1 MHGTSGGGGGGGGGG
16 GRARLCPKE
25 RRLKTFWNFNKIK
38 MLFFF
43 VFFPLRAR
51 KEEKEGYG
59 RSKGHFDVTPLHPPE
74 TIDPTT

>member
-1 MHGTSGGGGGGGGGG
+1 M
-16 GRARLCPKE
+16 
-25 RRLKTFWNFNKIK
+25 
-38 MLFFF
+38 FFF